1 MEKRIKDYNSL
12 PSVASSRFESVK
24 KLRNEILEQQRVL
37 AEQQER
43 WEKQR
48 DEQQRIQS
56 EALEKR
62 MREENQRMVALL
74 LPMKDDKKV
83 TDNRLSTHVV

>member
-43 WEKQR
+43 WENNVM
-48 DEQQRIQS
+48 RIQS

-74 LPMKDDKKV
+74 LPMKDD
-83 TDNRLSTHVV
+83 